1 MESSFD
7 RFSALVRRELGGSD
21 VRLLDAT
28 ETPPFADNVAHHR
41 LPDGRTV
48 LVTFENTPENIE
60 ALRRRLSILVSTFA
74 EALADPS
81 GDKFRAARPPVSTS
95 LFDELKALAN
105 RAQCIDVVV
114 IDADSPIVWGSARKG
129 VLPARSGV
137 PLADVSA
144 PRLVSKD
151 DPSAPELV
159 DASAAAAG
167 PNGHAAVANVEDEG
181 DEGAVEYAL
190 TTVRALAGF
199 AGGGNV
205 HKGRPLRHT
214 EVDVEKKMAYLVLS
228 FSGIYLLVLVYR
240 GTFDELRAERAAQE
254 ALPRIERLV
263 LALPPLD
270 PEPQPAGQVV
280 SLRRR
285 R

>member
-1 MESSFD
+1 M
-7 RFSALVRRELGGSD
+7 
-21 VRLLDAT
+21 RLLDAA
-28 ETPPFADNVAHHR
+28 ETPPFAPNVAHDR

-48 LVTFENTPENIE
+48 LVTFENAPDDIE
-60 ALRRRLSILVSTFA
+60 ALRRRLSILVTTFA
-74 EALADPS
+74 ESLSDPA
-81 GDKFRAARPPVSTS
+81 GEKFRAARPPVSTS
-95 LFDELKALAN
+95 LFDELKALAS
-105 RAQCIDVVV
+105 RAQALDVVV
-114 IDADSPIVWGSARKG
+114 IDADSPILWGSARKG
-129 VLPARSGV
+129 VLPARAGV

-144 PRLVSKD
+144 PRLVRD
-151 DPSAPELV
+151 DGSAPELV

-167 PNGHAAVANVEDEG
+167 PNGHAAVANAEDEG
-181 DEGAVEYAL
+181 DEAAVQYAV
-190 TTVRALAGF
+190 TAVRALAGF

-205 HKGRPLRHT
+205 HKGRPLRHA
-214 EVDVEKKMAYLVLS
+214 EVDLEKHTGYLVLS